1 MKLLAS
7 FIASTLAQGLTDE
20 RNFDY
25 GSFADYGL
33 GVSILSGIF
42 LTPTLVACLLEYYK
56 PENRFFGKYYR

>member
-33 GVSILSGIF
+33 GVSILSEIL
-42 LTPTLVACLLEYYK
+42 LTPTLVACLFEYYK
-56 PENRFFGKYYR
+56 P